1 MYKQFFVH
9 SSVQYMQ
16 DAVVGC
22 VKYLPLNGAYLWSD
36 TSAHSQLIIFMT
48 RKKKGIFFLQQK
60 KLTSDQVQKPCEK
73 EISQELN
80 DEDTVL
86 ISTILRAQGTR
97 CKLYKHPR
105 LYYSCSYNL
114 QDVYR

>member
-48 RKKKGIFFLQQK
+48 RKKKEFSFFNK
-60 KLTSDQVQKPCEK
+60 KNSLPTK
-73 EISQELN
+73 
-80 DEDTVL
+80 
-86 ISTILRAQGTR
+86 
-97 CKLYKHPR
+97 
-105 LYYSCSYNL
+105 
-114 QDVYR
+114 YRSHVKKKYLKN